1 MTKPFMSFAHA
12 RLLDVV
18 DELTDDHYRLLFHL
32 ADREAEQGAASVND
46 ARELLGEDTGDLL
59 LFHLRD
65 LGLLRQGKRAMG
77 DDFHLT
83 AEAKVALQLVRDR
96 QQDRGHRRRQSRT
109 DLLRWL
115 DSNTTPDPQSRVS
128 LATFEGSADQLVY
141 TPEEVAAAV
150 NHLTSQK
157 LISAS
162 HRGAVAAR
170 TVGDPNFQV
179 WITEPGREFLDAGA
193 TGTSPTPAA
202 GDSESASYIG
212 GMHHTH
218 HYNVQPVAGPT
229 HHYYGPVV
237 NTGNHAQVSVG
248 DHNSQRQEHN
258 VVEQVS
264 AGYEQL
270 VEVLVGLLENVD
282 AYGLSAED
290 AEGLRDEVEIVRG
303 EVINTQPDAT
313 PDRSRVTKAVRAIKG
328 VLADTYASA
337 RLGANAAVRGE
348 SQQLLEQL
356 FNGGLF

>member
-1 MTKPFMSFAHA
+1 MSFAHA

-18 DELTDDHYRLLFHL
+18 DELTDNHYRLLLRL
-32 ADREAEQGAASVND
+32 ADREAELGAASVND
-46 ARELLGEDTGDLL
+46 ARELLGEDDGDLL

-65 LGLLRQGKRAMG
+65 IGLLRQGKQAMG

-83 AEAKVALQLVRDR
+83 AEAKVALEKIRDR

-115 DSNTTPDPQSRVS
+115 DTNTTPDPQSRVS

-141 TPEEVAAAV
+141 TQEEVAAAV
-150 NHLTSQK
+150 NHLITQR

-162 HRGAVAAR
+162 HRGAAAAR

-179 WITEPGREFLDAGA
+179 WITEAGREFLDEGA
-193 TGTSPTPAA
+193 TGTSPTPARA
-202 GDSESASYIG
+202 GDSQSGSYIG
-212 GMHHTH
+212 GTHT
-218 HYNVQPVAGPT
+218 YNVQPVAGPT

-248 DHNSQRQEHN
+248 DHNTQRQEHN

-313 PDRSRVTKAVRAIKG
+313 PDRSRVAKAVRAIKG

-337 RLGANAAVRGE
+337 RLGANAAVQGE

-356 FNGGLF
+356 FNGSLF